1 MKTKNLI
8 LVLAILASH
17 ISGVAQST
25 PTTIQNL
32 GNLEIK
38 DDPNTSDIVEGVL
51 IVNKNLLITP
61 QFSANDYYE
70 YDQYGLNNL
79 ILGIPSNN
87 YSISNRSI
95 LMGYG
100 TFMTADNSILAGNCG
115 YIRSSSNSILMGNG
129 DLSYGDSALLLG
141 NGTIY
146 SMTRSI
152 IAGNASIGSMENSI
166 YLGSSGTGY
175 DIGTSI
181 VLGTNGTYLS
191 SINRSIVVGSGS
203 IGYALDAI
211 SVGNVTANYGF
222 EKSIIVGNN
231 INVVNHSSFNDY
243 SPIFAFLV
251 GENLNIGIDSEYSTF
266 GDTRLRYAVSM
277 GRDNTSSMNF
287 SYLMGEGLKSN
298 SAYSV
303 VVGRYNEM
311 EPYIA
316 EGTNTPFYDYRP
328 IDMIFTVA
336 NGTSNANRSNALV
349 VRRNGDTEISGE
361 VRGKKFIVT
370 EAGGGIPM
378 GEFGRPAVAS
388 E

>member
-8 LVLAILASH
+8 LALAVLASH
-17 ISGVAQST
+17 ISAFAQYS
-25 PTTIQNL
+25 PTTIQQLANI
-32 GNLEIK
+32 EIK
-38 DDPNTSDIVEGVL
+38 DDPNTANITEGVL

-61 QFSANDYYE
+61 MFSTNDYYE
-70 YDQYGLNNL
+70 YYQYGTNNL
-79 ILGIPSNN
+79 IIGTPGSSYSN
-87 YSISNRSI
+87 SNRSI

-100 TFMTADNSILAGNCG
+100 TFMSADYSILAGSGG

-129 DLSYGDSALLLG
+129 DLSYGNSALLLG

-152 IAGNASIGSMENSI
+152 VAGNASIGSLENSI
-166 YLGSSGTGY
+166 YLGANGTGSG
-175 DIGTSI
+175 IGTSI

-191 SINRSIVVGSGS
+191 SIDRSIVVGAGQ
-203 IGYALDAI
+203 IGYAVDTI
-211 SVGNVTANYGF
+211 SVGTVTADYGF
-222 EKSIIVGNN
+222 EKSIIVGSN
-231 INVVNHSSFNDY
+231 ITSNDNSFGGP
-243 SPIFAFLV
+243 PIFAFLI
-251 GENLNIGIDSEYSTF
+251 GENLNIGIDSEYSAF

-277 GRDNTSSMNF
+277 GKNNTSSMNF
-287 SYLMGEGLKSN
+287 SYLMGEGLSSN

-303 VVGRYNEM
+303 VVGKYNRM
-311 EPYIA
+311 EPY
-316 EGTNTPFYDYRP
+316 EVVGTNTPFYDYRP

-370 EAGGGIPM
+370 EVGGGIPM
-378 GEFGRPAVAS
+378 GEFGRPAVSS